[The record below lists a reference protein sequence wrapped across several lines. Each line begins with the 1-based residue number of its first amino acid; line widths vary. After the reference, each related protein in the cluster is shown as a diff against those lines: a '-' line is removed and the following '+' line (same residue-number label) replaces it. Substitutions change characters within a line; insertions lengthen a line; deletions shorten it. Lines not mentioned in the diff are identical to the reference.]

1 LAAALERIAE
11 ADDLVDRVMVEVRDD
26 GLERDRVAV
35 DTRDQR
41 RVDVRSVRRVR
52 LRSPLWSSFR

>member
-35 DTRDQR
+35 DIRDQR
-41 RVDVRSVRRVR
+41 RADVRSVRRVR